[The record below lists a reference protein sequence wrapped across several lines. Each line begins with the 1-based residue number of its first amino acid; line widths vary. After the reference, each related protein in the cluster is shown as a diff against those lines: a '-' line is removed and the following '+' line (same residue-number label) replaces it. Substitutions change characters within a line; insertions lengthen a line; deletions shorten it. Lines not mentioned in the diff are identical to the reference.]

1 MRWEQKVSVASSV
14 YSDSGGPCSFIL
26 APMTAPTSGTSGL
39 PYAQVLDFP
48 LQQREQARSL
58 TLCASA
64 AELFTRATGSG
75 DSPNL
80 TDGVALAYASPCFR
94 LVHPLKPVARSDRQ
108 RSEKEAEEG
117 MQILRQ
123 RQKVMD

>member
-1 MRWEQKVSVASSV
+1 MSLFNKES
-14 YSDSGGPCSFIL
+14 
-26 APMTAPTSGTSGL
+26 
-39 PYAQVLDFP
+39 
-48 LQQREQARSL
+48 ERSL
-58 TLCASA
+58 SLSA
-64 AELFTRATGSG
+64 RRPQSFHEGYRQR

-117 MQILRQ
+117 MQILRP

>member
-1 MRWEQKVSVASSV
+1 MFLYSCTHDSAHFWHLWVALRTGARCPSS
-14 YSDSGGPCSFIL
+14 IK
-26 APMTAPTSGTSGL
+26 
-39 PYAQVLDFP
+39 
-48 LQQREQARSL
+48 R
-58 TLCASA
+58 ASA
-64 AELFTRATGSG
+64 LSHSLRVGRRAFTRATGSG

-117 MQILRQ
+117 MQILRP